1 MEAISKELEL
11 LDRALCQLLLEGLE
25 GVLRDQL
32 ALRALEEA
40 VSRGGCPGHTG
51 PAQPARLT
59 CPSHAHSWS
68 RARAL
73 GQWSPWTVQQV
84 LSWSAWCWNP
94 ECWCR
99 NLSSP
104 LSTCWG
110 H

>member
-1 MEAISKELEL
+1 MRSLRRGRSLKTS
-11 LDRALCQLLLEGLE
+11 RAYGQRWRPSPRNWRSWTESC
-25 GVLRDQL
+25 
-32 ALRALEEA
+32 ASCCWRAW
-40 VSRGGCPGHTG
+40 RGCCGTSWPCEPW
-51 PAQPARLT
+51 RRR
-59 CPSHAHSWS
+59 WS

-99 NLSSP
+99 NLPSP